1 MNNVPIYLDVSTEFE
16 DLEIVIRTNDRKTG
30 EQLRQYLGEVRRRK
44 IKIQIKG
51 SVVIIYEDKILFVE
65 SYLKKI
71 NIVTAKETYVIDG
84 PMYVFMD
91 ILNDMHFRQVSKSM
105 YINVQYLKK
114 IEKSFSGNYVGYLK
128 ESSLQISISRRYV
141 KSLFEFLR
149 SVYR

>member
-84 PMYVFMD
+84 LCM
-91 ILNDMHFRQVSKSM
+91 
-105 YINVQYLKK
+105 
-114 IEKSFSGNYVGYLK
+114 
-128 ESSLQISISRRYV
+128 
-141 KSLFEFLR
+141 FLWIF
-149 SVYR
+149 

>member
-84 PMYVFMD
+84 ICM
-91 ILNDMHFRQVSKSM
+91 
-105 YINVQYLKK
+105 
-114 IEKSFSGNYVGYLK
+114 
-128 ESSLQISISRRYV
+128 
-141 KSLFEFLR
+141 FLWIF
-149 SVYR
+149 

>member
-1 MNNVPIYLDVSTEFE
+1 
-16 DLEIVIRTNDRKTG
+16 
-30 EQLRQYLGEVRRRK
+30 
-44 IKIQIKG
+44 
-51 SVVIIYEDKILFVE
+51 
-65 SYLKKI
+65 
-71 NIVTAKETYVIDG
+71 
-84 PMYVFMD
+84 
-91 ILNDMHFRQVSKSM
+91 M